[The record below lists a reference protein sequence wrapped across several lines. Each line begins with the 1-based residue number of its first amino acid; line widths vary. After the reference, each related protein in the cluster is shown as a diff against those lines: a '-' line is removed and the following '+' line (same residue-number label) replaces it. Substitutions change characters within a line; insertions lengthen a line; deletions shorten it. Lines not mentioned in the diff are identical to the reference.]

1 MNRLLPLALALC
13 LTSLAHAQSE
23 TNLPI
28 RSVTLFSSGVSY
40 TQREGEVTGDASISL
55 SVRTAQMNDV
65 LKSLV
70 LLDER
75 GKVQP
80 AVYAAKDPAQ
90 KTLSGFAIDLRQVG
104 GMTDLLGKLRGARA
118 ILTTEKGTS
127 SGLLLGIESRKVAIN
142 QGWSDVLFVN
152 LMGDDGLSAV
162 RLDEIKSVKFADEKL
177 SKELSGAL
185 VALASASDE
194 TRRTVSLRFSGEG
207 KRRVRA
213 GYLTD
218 SPLWKVSYRLVLAD
232 TGKSYLQGWAHI
244 ENVTDEDWV
253 GVKLSLVSGRP
264 VSFIQDLYQPQYLAR
279 PVVGEET
286 VETPFPLLSEMAL
299 ESNRDSRKTEEALR
313 RSTLGARGLAKAPAT
328 RGGGGFGGGRPVGI
342 DNIIANDADNTLIVG
357 NGSVEAQAEGQQTG
371 ELFAYEVSQP
381 LTLPKQ
387 QAAMIPIVSGDIS
400 TEKVSVYNP
409 DTIGSTFPMNAVRVK
424 NDSGLYLKSG
434 PVTLLDGGSYAGDA
448 RMLDVPPGDTRLL
461 TYALDLSVVGERQ
474 SKGGVQRETGFLL
487 KRGVLTIQRR
497 ERMETLYTFKNK
509 AAKARKIIVEHPF
522 NANFSLAAPEKP
534 DERTSGLYR
543 FSLAVP
549 AGKTEKLTVAV
560 ERPLSE
566 SIALLNGDLDQLM
579 YYTERKEGVP
589 EKIKTALAG
598 IMEKRRKVGEIEAQ
612 IGGKQTE
619 IASLDQ
625 DQSRVRQN
633 MAALDRDNLL
643 YKRYVVQLDQQET
656 KIQDLRQSVARL
668 RTAALEASR
677 ALRSGIDA
685 LDLES

>member
-1 MNRLLPLALALC
+1 MNRLLPLALSLC
-13 LTSLAHAQSE
+13 LASLVRAQGE
-23 TNLPI
+23 TTLPI
-28 RSVTLFSSGVSY
+28 HSVTLFSSGVSY
-40 TQREGEVTGDASISL
+40 TQREGEITGDASVAL

-80 AVYAAKDPAQ
+80 AIYAAKEPARR
-90 KTLSGFAIDLRQVG
+90 TLGGYPVDVRQVA
-104 GMTDLLGKLRGARA
+104 GMTDLLSRLHGIRA
-118 ILTTEKGTS
+118 TLTTDKGTV
-127 SGLLLGIESRKVAIN
+127 SGQVLGVETRKATLGQGVA
-142 QGWSDVLFVN
+142 DTTFVN
-152 LMGDDGLSAV
+152 LFSESGV
-162 RLDEIKSVKFADEKL
+162 TPIRLDDIKTVKFADEKL
-177 SKELSGAL
+177 NRELAEGLSQLG
-185 VALASASDE
+185 SASDE

-213 GYLTD
+213 GYLTE
-218 SPLWKVSYRLVLAD
+218 SPLWKVSYRLVLSE

-264 VSFIQDLYQPQYLAR
+264 VSFIQDLYQPQYLSR
-279 PVVGEET
+279 PVVGDET
-286 VETPFPLLSEMAL
+286 LETPFPLLSEMEL
-299 ESNRDSRKTEEALR
+299 ESSRDLKKADTLLR
-313 RSTLGARGLAKAPAT
+313 RSVLGGRASAKSEMT
-328 RGGGGFGGGRPVGI
+328 RGGGFGGGAAPA
-342 DNIIANDADNTLIVG
+342 IARDMVE

-371 ELFAYEVSQP
+371 ELFAYEISQP

-387 QAAMIPIVSGDIS
+387 QAAMIPIVSGDIL

-461 TYALDLSVVGERQ
+461 TYALDLSVVGERL
-474 SKGGVQRETGFLL
+474 SKGGTQRETGLLL

-497 ERMETLYTFKNK
+497 ERIETLYTFKNK
-509 AAKARKIIVEHPF
+509 AGKARKIIIEHPF
-522 NANFSLAAPEKP
+522 NPSFSLAAPEKP
-534 DERTSGLYR
+534 DERTPGLYR

-549 AGKTEKLTVAV
+549 AGKSEKLTVAV

-566 SIALLNGDLDQLM
+566 SVALLNGDLDQLV

-598 IMEKRRKVGEIEAQ
+598 IIDKRRKQGELEAQ
-612 IGGKQTE
+612 IAGKQTE

-633 MAALDRDNLL
+633 MAALDRNSPL
-643 YKRYVVQLDQQET
+643 YKRYVTQLDEQET
-656 KIQDLRQSVARL
+656 KIQDLRQSVTRL
-668 RTAALEASR
+668 RTASLEAAR
-677 ALRSGIDA
+677 ALRSAIDA

>member
-1 MNRLLPLALALC
+1 MNRLLPLALSLC
-13 LTSLAHAQSE
+13 LASLVRAQGE
-23 TNLPI
+23 TTLPI
-28 RSVTLFSSGVSY
+28 HSVTLFSSGVSY
-40 TQREGEVTGDASISL
+40 TQREGEVTGDASVAL

-80 AVYAAKDPAQ
+80 AIYAAKEPARR
-90 KTLSGFAIDLRQVG
+90 TLGGYPVDVRQVA
-104 GMTDLLGKLRGARA
+104 GMTDLLSRLHGIRA
-118 ILTTEKGTS
+118 TLTTDKGTV
-127 SGLLLGIESRKVAIN
+127 SGQVLGVETRKATLGQGVA
-142 QGWSDVLFVN
+142 DTTFVN
-152 LMGDDGLSAV
+152 LFSESGVTPV
-162 RLDEIKSVKFADEKL
+162 RLDDIKTVKFADEKL
-177 SKELSGAL
+177 NRELAEGLSQLG
-185 VALASASDE
+185 SASDE

-213 GYLTD
+213 GYLTE
-218 SPLWKVSYRLVLAD
+218 SPLWKVSYRLVLSD
-232 TGKSYLQGWAHI
+232 TSKSYLQGWAHI

-264 VSFIQDLYQPQYLAR
+264 VSFIQDLYQPQYLSR
-279 PVVGEET
+279 PVVGDET
-286 VETPFPLLSEMAL
+286 IETPFPLLSEMEL
-299 ESNRDSRKTEEALR
+299 ESSKDLKKADTLLR
-313 RSTLGARGLAKAPAT
+313 RSVLGSRASAKSEMT
-328 RGGGGFGGGRPVGI
+328 RGGGFGGGAAPA
-342 DNIIANDADNTLIVG
+342 IARDMVE

-371 ELFAYEVSQP
+371 ELFAYEISQP
-381 LTLPKQ
+381 LTLPRQ

-424 NDSGLYLKSG
+424 NDSGLFLKSG

-461 TYALDLSVVGERQ
+461 TYALDLSVVGERL
-474 SKGGVQRETGFLL
+474 SKGGTQRETGLLL

-497 ERMETLYTFKNK
+497 ERIETLYTFKNK
-509 AAKARKIIVEHPF
+509 AGKARKIIVEHPF
-522 NANFSLAAPEKP
+522 NPNFSLATPEKP
-534 DERTSGLYR
+534 DERTPGLYR

-549 AGKTEKLTVAV
+549 AGKSEKFTVAV

-566 SIALLNGDLDQLM
+566 SVALLNGDLDQLV

-598 IMEKRRKVGEIEAQ
+598 IIEKRRKQGELEAQ
-612 IGGKQTE
+612 IAGKQTE

-633 MAALDRDNLL
+633 MAALDRNSPL
-643 YKRYVVQLDQQET
+643 YKRYVTQLDEQET
-656 KIQDLRQSVARL
+656 KIQDLRQSVTRL
-668 RTAALEASR
+668 RTASLEAAR
-677 ALRSGIDA
+677 ALRSAIDA